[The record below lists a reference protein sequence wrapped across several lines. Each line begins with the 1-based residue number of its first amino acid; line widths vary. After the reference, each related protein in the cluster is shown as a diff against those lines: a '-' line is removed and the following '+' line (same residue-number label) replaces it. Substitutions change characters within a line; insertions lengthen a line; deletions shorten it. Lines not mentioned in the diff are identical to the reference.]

1 MFRFIITATLL
12 TFLSACSM
20 QVYKLKIQ
28 QGNIVTPD
36 MLEQLKPGM
45 TKNQVAFVMGNP
57 VLKDSFSTRQWDY
70 LYRLERREDNIEQY
84 HIRVFFDQGQKYSH
98 YEGELPEE
106 SKEKTSSTEGELS
119 AKEALGNKEKA
130 GKKPPQ
136 V

>member
-12 TFLSACSM
+12 TFLSACTM

-45 TKNQVAFVMGNP
+45 SKNQVAFVMGNP

-106 SKEKTSSTEGELS
+106 EKEKIASPGNEKTGE
-119 AKEALGNKEKA
+119 NKMA
-130 GKKPPQ
+130 DKKPQ
-136 V
+136 KA

>member
-12 TFLSACSM
+12 TFLSACTM

-45 TKNQVAFVMGNP
+45 SKNQVAFVMGNP

-106 SKEKTSSTEGELS
+106 EKEKIASPADEKTGE
-119 AKEALGNKEKA
+119 NKMA
-130 GKKPPQ
+130 DKKPQ
-136 V
+136 KA

>member
-12 TFLSACSM
+12 TFLSACTM
-20 QVYKLKIQ
+20 QVYKLNIQ
-28 QGNIVTPD
+28 QGNIVTSD

-45 TKNQVAFVMGNP
+45 SKSQVAFVMGNP

-70 LYRLERREDNIEQY
+70 LYRLERREDNIKQY

-106 SKEKTSSTEGELS
+106 EE
-119 AKEALGNKEKA
+119 EKA
-130 GKKPPQ
+130 LPPKEEEMDKENMDDRKPRKA
-136 V
+136 

>member
-12 TFLSACSM
+12 TFLSACTM

-45 TKNQVAFVMGNP
+45 SKNQVAFVMGNP

-106 SKEKTSSTEGELS
+106 EQEKIASPGDEKTGE
-119 AKEALGNKEKA
+119 NKMA
-130 GKKPPQ
+130 DKKPQ
-136 V
+136 KA